1 MSLNVEFRNY
11 VESAC
16 LGGLLG
22 LLSKTKDEVWDFFE
36 KLAWGTYEFEQG
48 RGTLGY
54 PNHARYDFHANLHH
68 LDHFMNSFD
77 LSYSYVP
84 HVLCD

>member
-1 MSLNVEFRNY
+1 VGLNS
-11 VESAC
+11 ESW
-16 LGGLLG
+16 GYIESMYPRGVFG
-22 LLSKTKDEVWDFFE
+22 LLSKTQDEVLDFFE